1 MSDVKTEHSP
11 TPNPIPMPGG
21 AVGAVVALLDSC
33 RLMAIGVNRPDG
45 WPQVTT
51 VGYVNEGLN
60 LYFVTAR
67 DSQKLANIKADPRVS
82 VAVYSQAINGDAVG
96 VSMAAKA
103 EEVADPAV
111 VERLNQMVFAR
122 YADLR
127 VFGPGADA
135 VAIVHLRPEIIS
147 PVGMRDGRSKAQ
159 CFSLQQ
165 LRPEGG
171 DRQPSELFPHPRPDA
186 DPEPF

>member
-82 VAVYSQAINGDAVG
+82 VSIHSEAVNGDAVG
-96 VSMAAKA
+96 VSMAAVA
-103 EEVADPAV
+103 EEVTDPMA
-111 VERLNQMVFAR
+111 VERLNQQVVAR

-135 VAIVHLRPEIIS
+135 VAVVSLRPEIVS
-147 PVGMRDGRSKAQ
+147 PVGVKEGRSKAQ
-159 CFSLQQ
+159 SFSLQPA
-165 LRPEGG
+165 RMESGNP
-171 DRQPSELFPHPRPDA
+171 RVSELF
-186 DPEPF
+186 